1 MLTRLFFALCCGLLL
16 SACNRSD
23 DAQAALR
30 RGAYAQVASMT
41 RAQATAGDIAA
52 QNALGTHY
60 YLGLGVP
67 RDYGQAFKWYGRAAL
82 AGDPH
87 AQRNLGSLF
96 RQGLGTPRDDFR
108 AFGWYAESYTNG
120 NHDALFY
127 MKWTALVVG
136 ANQQAL
142 GRRMIAKDLK
152 EQHIS
157 EGVAKEKGR

>member
-1 MLTRLFFALCCGLLL
+1 MLSKLTVIFFLGLL
-16 SACNRSD
+16 SACNAAD
-23 DAQAALR
+23 DAQAGLQ
-30 RGAYAQVASMT
+30 RGAFAEIART
-41 RAQATAGDIAA
+41 TAQAEAGDVAA
-52 QNALGTHY
+52 QTALGTHY
-60 YLGLGVP
+60 YLGVSAP
-67 RDYGQAFKWYGRAAL
+67 RDYRQAFQWYGRAAL

-120 NHDALFY
+120 NPDALFY

-136 ANQQAL
+136 MNQQAL
-142 GRRMIAKDLK
+142 ARRIIAKDLK
-152 EQHIS
+152 AQHIT